1 MTFASRAAEWIYTNV
16 SRRRSLRRLVNGLL
30 LRLTPK
36 TVQVGDAE
44 LFLNPADPVV
54 SSAIA
59 FGVYENDEIDFFL
72 KHLPGCEVFVDVGA
86 NIGLY
91 STLALH
97 ILPPAATIIALEPH
111 PVSFQWLTRNIEW
124 NRARRN
130 AAAPKTL
137 LLQKAAVA
145 RPGTYEL
152 HLNPDNS
159 GDNRLYRG
167 TFHGQV
173 AEWASIAVPGVTLDD
188 VFEAH
193 RLTEAH
199 FVKLDVQGFEQS
211 VVQGFQ
217 KTLAA
222 SPRVILMTEFWP
234 KGLREAGGSPVEY
247 LALLRSLGFE
257 LYELHASARGAA
269 DLRIVQE
276 DEPLIR
282 RLPGRKYANLVCVK
296 RGAQPWAPAASL

>member
-1 MTFASRAAEWIYTNV
+1 MAFASRAAEWIYTNV
-16 SRRRSLRRLVNGLL
+16 SRRRRLRPLVNALL

-36 TVQVGDAE
+36 TARVGDAE

-59 FGVYENDEIDFFL
+59 FGVYENDEIDFFV
-72 KHLPGCEVFVDVGA
+72 KHLSGCEVFVDVGA

-91 STLALH
+91 SALALH
-97 ILPPAATIIALEPH
+97 ILPPSATIIALEPH
-111 PVSFQWLTRNIEW
+111 PTSFQWLTRNIEW
-124 NRARRN
+124 NSARCK

-137 LLQKAAVA
+137 LLQNAAAA

-167 TFHGQV
+167 TFHGKV
-173 AEWASIAVPGVTLDD
+173 TDWPSIAVPGVTLDD

-193 RLTEAH
+193 GIPEAH
-199 FVKLDVQGFEQS
+199 FVKLDVQGFEHC

-234 KGLREAGGSPVEY
+234 KGLQEAGGSPREY

-257 LYELHASARGAA
+257 LYELRASVRGIS
-269 DLRIVQE
+269 DLRIVHE
-276 DEPLIR
+276 DEHLIR
-282 RLPGRKYANLVCVK
+282 RLPGRKYANLVCIK
-296 RGAQPWAPAASL
+296 RGAPLQLPVASL